1 MQKTFGYKTMIWRG
15 CLITLGCLATAWALT
30 QRFSEHRHAAVAP
43 VTATWRRIGEDPWTE
58 FVRLLQSQT
67 AMMPV
72 YISGRIR
79 LVNDRNEK
87 VIEEQPFVLE
97 SRDSLSWK
105 YRVSG
110 MEVTRDV
117 GVETEIDHEDKII
130 RVCKP
135 DKTNLDKKGNASLLF
150 QWKGWFEKNKAVLE
164 VMENGAGERM
174 LEAPLSMG
182 AGLSNMRLYYT
193 SPGYVLKKVTLC
205 DLEIGARTDPTLDN
219 APDPAQ
225 DSTELPYYMNRV
237 EFYYDT
243 IRRQEPASRDDYYSP
258 YLRFRNGKATLKES
272 AADYQLIDQLS
283 SVH

>member
-1 MQKTFGYKTMIWRG
+1 MIWRG
-15 CLITLGCLATAWALT
+15 CLITLGCLTTAWALT
-30 QRFSEHRHAAVAP
+30 ARLSEHAHTSTAPAPGAAQWRH
-43 VTATWRRIGEDPWTE
+43 IGDDPWTE
-58 FVRLLQSQT
+58 FSRLLQTQT

-72 YISGRIR
+72 HISGRIR
-79 LVNDRNEK
+79 LVNDRNDK
-87 VIEEQPFVLE
+87 VIEEQPFALD

-105 YRVSG
+105 YQVSS
-110 MEVTRDV
+110 MEVLRDA

-135 DKTNLDKKGNASLLF
+135 ENTTLDKKGNASLLF
-150 QWKGWFEKNKAVLE
+150 QWKGWFEKNKAALA
-164 VMENGAGERM
+164 VMENGVGERM
-174 LEAPLSMG
+174 LEAPLALG

-205 DLEIGARTDPTLDN
+205 DLEIGARTDATLDRT
-219 APDPAQ
+219 PDPAQ

-243 IRRQEPASRDDYYSP
+243 IRRQDPASRDDYYEE
-258 YLRFRNGKATLKES
+258 YLRFRNGKAALKES
-272 AADYQLIDQLS
+272 AAGYQLIDQLS